1 MSLLITLQVNCNGSL
16 LAITNSVS
24 SLDALMA
31 IEALLNSGADLSLII
46 YLLGVTLNQFSET
59 DEEIQ
64 DQFIEVTLHNA
75 LSSH

>member
-1 MSLLITLQVNCNGSL
+1 MSLLITPQVNCNGTL
-16 LAITNSVS
+16 LAITNSES

-31 IEALLNSGADLSLII
+31 IEALLNSGAEPSLII

-64 DQFIEVTLHNA
+64 DQFIEVRNTA
-75 LSSH
+75 